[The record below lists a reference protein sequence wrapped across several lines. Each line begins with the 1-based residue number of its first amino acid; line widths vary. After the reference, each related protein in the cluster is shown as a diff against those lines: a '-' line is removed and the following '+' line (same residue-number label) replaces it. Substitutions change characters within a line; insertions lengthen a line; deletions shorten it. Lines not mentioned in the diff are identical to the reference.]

1 MNRTR
6 GYERLTEDDS
16 QSDVQSEEQ
25 YLVDRQ
31 YRLPPRPFPRKEII
45 AGFMLLF
52 SGIIMITF
60 GVLIHIE
67 HWKNEVP
74 GTPLTRTRQQV
85 QA

>member
-52 SGIIMITF
+52 KALS
-60 GVLIHIE
+60 
-67 HWKNEVP
+67 
-74 GTPLTRTRQQV
+74 
-85 QA
+85 